1 LIPLSNRIKG
11 GKISKTYCLNSA
23 PFSWLLKKSGIG
35 MILSH
40 RHIIDMAGIKAMNIG
55 NPFINNG
62 HSDSIAVKQALS
74 RLGKKYPVDK

>member
-1 LIPLSNRIKG
+1 M
-11 GKISKTYCLNSA
+11 
-23 PFSWLLKKSGIG
+23 G

-40 RHIIDMAGIKAMNIG
+40 RHIIDMAGIKTMNLG